1 MKCGCLEPPAVYSR
15 FFHNEV
21 HVQSLAFRLKP
32 TSSINPAINFTPHG
46 AHYTTYVHL
55 ERHTRIR
62 APAASHRRLNPQHS
76 DAPHYIRTRSYVYF
90 HYKHIACTTCPIPLI
105 MIHTSQ
111 IPATRRGCRSRDLKI
126 SGRRRARRDHA
137 SDVAEIMSGR
147 YCEGVVLQDEG
158 EAGPGR
164 E

>member
-1 MKCGCLEPPAVYSR
+1 MIDKVKSELSMLSCADYTI
-15 FFHNEV
+15 NEMWLPRTTC
-21 HVQSLAFRLKP
+21 SLLTLLPQRS
-32 TSSINPAINFTPHG
+32 TRAIHG

>member
-1 MKCGCLEPPAVYSR
+1 MKCGCHEPPAVYSR

-32 TSSINPAINFTPHG
+32 TSPINLAINSTPHG
-46 AHYTTYVHL
+46 AHYTTCVHL

-62 APAASHRRLNPQHS
+62 GPAASHRRLNPQHS
-76 DAPHYIRTRSYVYF
+76 GGPRPRPCAYL
-90 HYKHIACTTCPIPLI
+90 HYKHIACTTCPIPLM

-111 IPATRRGCRSRDLKI
+111 IPATRCGCRSRDLKI

-147 YCEGVVLQDEG
+147 YCEGVVLRDEG